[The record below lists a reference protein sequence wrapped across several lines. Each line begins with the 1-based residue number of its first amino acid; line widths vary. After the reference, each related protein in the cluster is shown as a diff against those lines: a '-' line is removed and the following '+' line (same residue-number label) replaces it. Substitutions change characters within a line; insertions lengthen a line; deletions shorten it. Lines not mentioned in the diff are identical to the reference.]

1 MAQSLLIT
9 LREGLEISILLVIVL
24 AYLKRTNRANL
35 IGPVWKGTGAALI
48 VSLIGGGALFGLGVG
63 LEGAAEE
70 VFEGSAMLLAVIVL
84 SWMIIWMRSQ
94 AREIRGRLEI
104 RVEQVALKGSGVAMA
119 FLAFAVVVRE
129 GLETALFLFSA
140 SKTASPVETT
150 VGGLLGVAIAII
162 LGRLIYQGS
171 HSINLRMF
179 FNVTGVLLILFA
191 AGLLARGL
199 HEFQEAGYLFI
210 FVEHVWDMNG
220 VINESGVFGGLLK
233 GLFGYNGNPSLIEII
248 VYPLYLAI
256 ALAFFLKPAS
266 PEKSAPGNEVAT
278 ATE

>member
-1 MAQSLLIT
+1 MAQALLIT

-24 AYLKRTNRANL
+24 AYLKRTERTNL
-35 IGPVWKGTGAALI
+35 IRPVWKGTAAAVI
-48 VSLIGGGALFGLGVG
+48 VSLLVGGALFGLGVG

-70 VFEGSAMLLAVIVL
+70 AFEGTAMLLAVIVL

-94 AREIRGRLEI
+94 AREIRSLLEI
-104 RVEQVALKGSGVAMA
+104 KIEQAALKGSGVAMA

-140 SKTASPVETT
+140 SEDASPVETT
-150 VGGLLGVAIAII
+150 VGGLLGLAIAII
-162 LGRLIYQGS
+162 IGRLIYQGS

-210 FVEHVWDMNG
+210 FVEHVWDING
-220 VINESGVFGGLLK
+220 VIDEKGVFGGLLK
-233 GLFGYNGNPSLIEII
+233 GLFGYNGNPSLVEII
-248 VYPLYLAI
+248 VYPIYLAT
-256 ALAFFLKPAS
+256 ALAFFLKPAGT
-266 PEKSAPGNEVAT
+266 EKRAPGNEIAVAV
-278 ATE
+278 E